1 MFELQDSKS
10 TQSLAQIYEGEYT
23 AAKAGGLQLDD
34 RDGKLQREHE
44 ELEKIW
50 EGITGKLD
58 ALCNAHFTP
67 KAVRCHLFSNVPVWI
82 PDIFA
87 AERDDHKSF
96 ESPLHFP

>member
-1 MFELQDSKS
+1 MDDKPFLPSRIFELQDSKS
-10 TQSLAQIYEGEYT
+10 AQSLAQIYEDDYT

-50 EGITGKLD
+50 EGVAGKLD

-67 KAVRCHLFSNVPVWI
+67 KPVSFHLFSNSL
-82 PDIFA
+82 
-87 AERDDHKSF
+87 HSF
-96 ESPLHFP
+96 LTFS